1 MTEPTITTGATG
13 RREKVLDLASV
24 DIVVTGSGESADIAR
39 RAARDHAAT
48 IRDALTSVSTDQ
60 VRVVDRYI
68 RTDSDVFDPEFDAQY
83 QATERLQVD
92 CVPETVDEVVVESTD
107 ADGTV
112 RTVEFHLHEEVN
124 RRLQDEALAEAMA
137 RSREKA
143 EQLAAA
149 EGLHVTEVRSVTT
162 TDVEPGME
170 SIVDEALEQNTDTK
184 LQPTPVT
191 VSQRVEAVYTLNAE

>member
-1 MTEPTITTGATG
+1 MTGPTITTKATG
-13 RREKVLDLASV
+13 RREEVPDLASV
-24 DIVVTGSGESADIAR
+24 DIVVTGTGESAAVAR
-39 RAARDHAAT
+39 GAARDHAAT

-68 RTDSDVFDPEFDAQY
+68 RTDSDVFDPEFKGQY

-92 CVPETVDEVVVESTD
+92 CVAETADAVVVESTD
-107 ADGTV
+107 AGGTV
-112 RTVEFHLHEEVN
+112 RTVEFHLHEEIY
-124 RRLQDEALAEAMA
+124 RRLQNEALSEAMA

-149 EGLHVTEVRSVTT
+149 EGLHVAEVRSVTT

-170 SIVDEALEQNTDTK
+170 SIVDEALGQNTNTK
-184 LQPTPVT
+184 LQPSPIT
-191 VSQRVEAVYTLNAE
+191 VSQRVEVVYTLTTE